1 MKKLLL
7 LMFSLTLIFMFS
19 TSAIAQQG
27 KTVKVTNNNQLIE
40 AIDNPTVKTI
50 ELAGGYY
57 DYLDSYV
64 ESGSL
69 LFKSQ
74 GSNGS
79 RANCNYIIT
88 PSDTCFAPVPPATVM
103 VDTAK
108 ADAQG
113 TQGAPPLCPTANSGL
128 WSVVSGPGNVNFHLA
143 TNEYTMPFDVDEP
156 GVYTLKYSWGPPHNT
171 YVQTEY
177 SFYAIPEVFLS
188 PVADVCGLSAT
199 INWNYTIDIT
209 GGAASDTIVTWSV
222 TPSTGVTLPG
232 TTPPTGTLTV
242 PNCGSYDLTL
252 TVVHNSIN
260 GCSADTTITIEFYDT
275 PTVDAGVND
284 STCGLTYTLHPT
296 SSASCWASGF
306 PTTNWSLISGP
317 TGGTASWVG
326 DDVTVTL
333 CGQYEFQVEIFNW
346 LCSATDNVIIDFW
359 DSPYNVYAGPDTSI
373 CFTTLPFT
381 LTPSYD
387 LDCPNSPTTAWSK
400 ISGPGTVTFTDNDF
414 NTTECGPYVFRYTV
428 TNAPCPSVSDDVNIY
443 IYDEPT
449 IDTSI
454 SAPIPSDVC
463 HYTTNDFYL
472 WYTANCINSTIVDT
486 IWTVTPPAGGITAI
500 ITYQGSGLWN
510 IVVDWCGDWIF
521 NFEVVNGSCSHDTTF
536 TITFHE
542 QPDPGIS
549 HDGTTE
555 ITADTVFACGTT
567 DYIALDKRT
576 CDITPLTHTWTVSGG
591 LFANGMTTTTGS
603 AVKVTWGNTP
613 GGGALMLLSEIT
625 ALPTCYEQTSISIE
639 IELPTFAGQVK
650 YWNEFETYM
659 PTPFPTDINGTY
671 PPDYFYVTLYEGT
684 CAMTEIE
691 TVIIEPRLMP
701 DLIELL
707 SYFEFTLP
715 VDVYACDAEFLL
727 RIWDGGLLYDPGF
740 PSNGF
745 NRYLGAN
752 YTYNNWGGVNA
763 TDALALQKMATNI
776 DINGSPYNYT
786 WVGPNTL
793 SPPYGYYSKGI
804 ADVNNSDAITA
815 LDALIANYRAVGL
828 IPKYPSAQSGIMYSP
843 NFEVTGRMVPSLPY
857 ITWSA
862 YFDSVAN
869 IDDVPFAHSDEDY
882 QYYDSAV
889 HHKYTSEAIPWE
901 GDNNYM
907 NIYYECLG
915 DINASYVPTSAGF
928 KVEPTME
935 IFYENQLV
943 ANQGDVLSIPISLD
957 KKATLGALTLNLTYM
972 NDLIE
977 VIGTNYE
984 NDFFNINH
992 EEGYVRIG
1000 WFSVDAINVKANET
1014 IAIIKLRVL
1023 ADIEQGTRL
1032 FELGA
1037 MTELADP
1044 SANRIDGINFKA
1056 LGVTTDKGALIGTEL
1071 TANNYPNPFTNKT
1084 NISYTLPE
1092 AGKVQVV
1099 IYSKMGQIVSTIV
1112 DQSQDA
1118 GQQTVEFNHSDLN
1131 AGVYFYKIT
1140 LNGLTKYYTVTKSMV
1155 VVK

>member
-1 MKKLLL
+1 LQPSWTASCM
-7 LMFSLTLIFMFS
+7 SSYAT
-19 TSAIAQQG
+19 
-27 KTVKVTNNNQLIE
+27 TNW
-40 AIDNPTVKTI
+40 
-50 ELAGGYY
+50 
-57 DYLDSYV
+57 SY
-64 ESGSL
+64 
-69 LFKSQ
+69 
-74 GSNGS
+74 
-79 RANCNYIIT
+79 T
-88 PSDTCFAPVPPATVM
+88 
-103 VDTAK
+103 
-108 ADAQG
+108 
-113 TQGAPPLCPTANSGL
+113 
-128 WSVVSGPGNVNFHLA
+128 GPGTATIVNNVV
-143 TNEYTMPFDVDEP
+143 TVT
-156 GVYTLKYSWGPPHNT
+156 
-171 YVQTEY
+171 
-177 SFYAIPEVFLS
+177 
-188 PVADVCGLSAT
+188 VCGAYNFT
-199 INWNYTIDIT
+199 YTVNNGACT
-209 GGAASDTIVTWSV
+209 GNDVVEIV
-222 TPSTGVTLPG
+222 
-232 TTPPTGTLTV
+232 
-242 PNCGSYDLTL
+242 
-252 TVVHNSIN
+252 
-260 GCSADTTITIEFYDT
+260 FYDT
-275 PTVDAGVND
+275 PTVGAGSD
-284 STCGLTYTLHPT
+284 DEICGLTYTLLPT
-296 SSASCWASGF
+296 SSASCWKSGF
-306 PTTNWSLISGP
+306 PTTVWSLISGP